1 MQCLLRG
8 FGTSCLKLLYMQNRK
23 KEVDYT
29 LKKYVTVFIFLYIL
43 KDTYQVFLNNVL
55 KDSKLTFSLSG

>member
-1 MQCLLRG
+1 
-8 FGTSCLKLLYMQNRK
+8 MQNRK

-43 KDTYQVFLNNVL
+43 KDTYQVFLN
-55 KDSKLTFSLSG
+55 KMYWKIADSLLAFLGDLGAAVWTLVAFSVQ

>member
-8 FGTSCLKLLYMQNRK
+8 FGTSCLKSLYMQNRK

-43 KDTYQVFLNNVL
+43 KHTYQVFLN
-55 KDSKLTFSLSG
+55 KMY